1 MTKKVY
7 DLTEEGVLEYEAE
20 LAYLKEVKRPA
31 NLQNLKE
38 ARAQGD
44 LSENADYDAART
56 EQAQI
61 EARIKEIDTILKNV
75 RIIKATNDNVVG
87 MGKRVKLFFVT
98 QKLEREFDVVG
109 HLQANP
115 FRGTISVESPLG
127 KAIRNRQVGDE
138 VTVKAET
145 GNVFTVKILQV
156 ALSNV
161 VKNDQ

>member
-1 MTKKVY
+1 MTKRVY
-7 DLTEEGVLEYEAE
+7 DLTEEGVLELEGE
-20 LAYLKEVKRPA
+20 LNYLKDVKRPE

-61 EARIKEIDTILKNV
+61 EARIKEIEYILKNV

-87 MGKRVKLFFVT
+87 MGKRVKLLFIS
-98 QKLEREFDVVG
+98 QKLEREFDIVG

-115 FRGTISVESPLG
+115 SKGTISIESPLG
-127 KAIRNRQVGDE
+127 KAIRNHQVGDE

-145 GNVFTVKILQV
+145 GNIFTVKILEV
-156 ALSNV
+156 SMSTLV
-161 VKNDQ
+161 RNDN

>member
-1 MTKKVY
+1 MTKRVY

-20 LAYLKEVKRPA
+20 LAYLKEVKRPE

-44 LSENADYDAART
+44 LSENADYDSART

-61 EARIKEIDTILKNV
+61 EARIKEIDYILKNV

-87 MGKRVKLFFVT
+87 MGKKVKLLFVN
-98 QKLEREFDVVG
+98 QKLEKEFDVVG

-115 FRGTISVESPLG
+115 SRGTISVESPLG

-138 VTVKAET
+138 ITVKAET
-145 GNVFTVKILQV
+145 GNVFTVKILEV
-156 ALSNV
+156 SVSTLA
-161 VKNDQ
+161 KNDQ

>member
-1 MTKKVY
+1 MSKKVY
-7 DLTEEGVLEYEAE
+7 DLTEEGVLELEGE
-20 LAYLKEVKRPA
+20 LNHLKDVKRPE

-61 EARIKEIDTILKNV
+61 EARIKEIEYILKNV
-75 RIIKATNDNVVG
+75 RLIKATNDNVVG
-87 MGKRVKLFFVT
+87 MGKRIKLLFVS
-98 QKLEREFDVVG
+98 QKIEREFDVVG

-115 FRGTISVESPLG
+115 SKGTVSVESPLG
-127 KAIRNRQVGDE
+127 KAIRNTQVGDE

-145 GNVFTVKILQV
+145 GNIFTVKILEV
-156 ALSNV
+156 SMSTLAR
-161 VKNDQ
+161 NDN

>member
-1 MTKKVY
+1 MTKRVY

-20 LAYLKEVKRPA
+20 LAYLKEVKRPE

-44 LSENADYDAART
+44 LFENADYDSART

-61 EARIKEIDTILKNV
+61 EARIKEIDYILKNV

-87 MGKRVKLFFVT
+87 MGKKVKLLFVN
-98 QKLEREFDVVG
+98 QKLEKEFDVVG

-115 FRGTISVESPLG
+115 SRGTISVESPLG

-138 VTVKAET
+138 ITVKAET
-145 GNVFTVKILQV
+145 GNVFTVKILEV
-156 ALSNV
+156 SVSTLA
-161 VKNDQ
+161 KNDQ

>member
-1 MTKKVY
+1 MSKKVY
-7 DLTEEGVLEYEAE
+7 DLTEEGVLELEGE
-20 LAYLKEVKRPA
+20 LNHLKDVKRPE

-61 EARIKEIDTILKNV
+61 EARIKEIEYILKNV
-75 RIIKATNDNVVG
+75 RLIKATNDNVVG
-87 MGKRVKLFFVT
+87 MGKRVKLLFVS
-98 QKLEREFDVVG
+98 QKIEREFDVVG

-115 FRGTISVESPLG
+115 SKGTVSVESPLG
-127 KAIRNRQVGDE
+127 KAIRNTQVGDE

-145 GNVFTVKILQV
+145 GNIFTVKILEV
-156 ALSNV
+156 SMSTLAR
-161 VKNDQ
+161 NDN

>member
-1 MTKKVY
+1 MTKRVY

-20 LAYLKEVKRPA
+20 LAHLKDVKRPE
-31 NLQNLKE
+31 NLKNLRE

-61 EARIKEIDTILKNV
+61 EARIKEIDYILKNV

-87 MGKRVKLFFVT
+87 MGKKVKLLFVS
-98 QKLEREFDVVG
+98 QKLEREFDIVG

-115 FRGTISVESPLG
+115 SRGTISIESPIG
-127 KAIRNRQVGDE
+127 KAIRNHQVGDE

-145 GNVFTVKILQV
+145 GNVFNVKILEV
-156 ALSNV
+156 SLSTLV
-161 VKNDQ
+161 RNDK

>member
-1 MTKKVY
+1 MSKKVY
-7 DLTEEGVLEYEAE
+7 DLTEEGVLELEGE
-20 LAYLKEVKRPA
+20 LNHLKDVKRPE

-61 EARIKEIDTILKNV
+61 EARIKEIEYILKNV
-75 RIIKATNDNVVG
+75 RLIKATNDNVVG
-87 MGKRVKLFFVT
+87 MGKRIKLLFVS
-98 QKLEREFDVVG
+98 QKIEREFDVVG

-115 FRGTISVESPLG
+115 SKGTISVESPLG
-127 KAIRNRQVGDE
+127 KAIRNTQVGDE

-145 GNVFTVKILQV
+145 GNIFTVKILEV
-156 ALSNV
+156 SMSTLAR
-161 VKNDQ
+161 NDN

>member
-1 MTKKVY
+1 MSKKVY
-7 DLTEEGVLEYEAE
+7 DLTEEGVLELEGE
-20 LAYLKEVKRPA
+20 LNHLKDVKRPE

-61 EARIKEIDTILKNV
+61 EARIKEIEYILKNV
-75 RIIKATNDNVVG
+75 RLIKATNDNVVG
-87 MGKRVKLFFVT
+87 MGKRVKLLFVS
-98 QKLEREFDVVG
+98 QKIEREFDVVG

-115 FRGTISVESPLG
+115 SKGTISVESPLG
-127 KAIRNRQVGDE
+127 KAIRNTQVGDE

-145 GNVFTVKILQV
+145 GNIFTVKILEV
-156 ALSNV
+156 SMSTLAR
-161 VKNDQ
+161 NDN

>member
-1 MTKKVY
+1 MSKKVY
-7 DLTEEGVLEYEAE
+7 DLTEEGVLELEGE
-20 LAYLKEVKRPA
+20 LNHLKDVKRPE

-61 EARIKEIDTILKNV
+61 EARIKEIEYILKNV
-75 RIIKATNDNVVG
+75 RLIKATNDNVVG
-87 MGKRVKLFFVT
+87 MGKRVKLLFVS
-98 QKLEREFDVVG
+98 QKIEREFDVVG

-115 FRGTISVESPLG
+115 SKGTISVESPLG
-127 KAIRNRQVGDE
+127 KAIRNTQVGDE

-145 GNVFTVKILQV
+145 GNIFTVKILEV
-156 ALSNV
+156 SMSTLA
-161 VKNDQ
+161 KNDN

>member
-1 MTKKVY
+1 MSKKVY
-7 DLTEEGVLEYEAE
+7 DLTEEGVLELEGE
-20 LAYLKEVKRPA
+20 LNHLKDVKRPE

-61 EARIKEIDTILKNV
+61 EARIKEIEYILKNV
-75 RIIKATNDNVVG
+75 RLIKATNDNVVG
-87 MGKRVKLFFVT
+87 MGKRVKLLFVS
-98 QKLEREFDVVG
+98 QKIEREFDVVG

-115 FRGTISVESPLG
+115 TKGTISVESPLG
-127 KAIRNRQVGDE
+127 KAIRNTQVGDE

-145 GNVFTVKILQV
+145 GNIFTVKILEV
-156 ALSNV
+156 SMSTLAR
-161 VKNDQ
+161 NDN

>member
-115 FRGTISVESPLG
+115 SRGTISVESPLG

>member
-1 MTKKVY
+1 MTKRVY
-7 DLTEEGVLEYEAE
+7 DLTEEGVLELQGE
-20 LAYLKEVKRPA
+20 LNYLKDVKRPE

-44 LSENADYDAART
+44 LTENADYDAART

-61 EARIKEIDTILKNV
+61 EARIKEIEYILKNV

-87 MGKRVKLFFVT
+87 MGKRVKLLFIS
-98 QKLEREFDVVG
+98 QKLEREFDIVG

-115 FRGTISVESPLG
+115 SKGTISVESPLG

-138 VTVKAET
+138 VTVKSET
-145 GNVFTVKILQV
+145 GNIFTVKILEV
-156 ALSNV
+156 SMSTLV
-161 VKNDQ
+161 RNDN

>member
-1 MTKKVY
+1 MTKRVY
-7 DLTEEGVLEYEAE
+7 DLTEEGVLELQGE
-20 LAYLKEVKRPA
+20 LNYLKDVKRPE

-61 EARIKEIDTILKNV
+61 EARIKEIEYILKNV

-87 MGKRVKLFFVT
+87 MGKRVKLLF
-98 QKLEREFDVVG
+98 G

-115 FRGTISVESPLG
+115 SKGTISIESPLG

-138 VTVKAET
+138 VTVKSET
-145 GNVFTVKILQV
+145 GNIFTVKILEV
-156 ALSNV
+156 SMSTLV
-161 VKNDQ
+161 RNDN

>member
-1 MTKKVY
+1 MSKKVY
-7 DLTEEGVLEYEAE
+7 DLTEEGVLELEGE
-20 LAYLKEVKRPA
+20 LNHLKEVKRPE

-61 EARIKEIDTILKNV
+61 EARIKEIEYILKNV
-75 RIIKATNDNVVG
+75 RLIKATNDNVVG
-87 MGKRVKLFFVT
+87 MGKRVKLLFVS
-98 QKLEREFDVVG
+98 QKIEREFDVVG

-115 FRGTISVESPLG
+115 SKGTISVESPLG
-127 KAIRNRQVGDE
+127 KAIRNTQVGDE

-145 GNVFTVKILQV
+145 GNIFTVKILEV
-156 ALSNV
+156 SMSTLA
-161 VKNDQ
+161 KNDN